1 MNIGWAG
8 VVFLWVILLWPI
20 ILALSYI
27 VWKKDALQ
35 KKLWFFLISVPVG
48 YLALFAGNV
57 MSGALLSQFPE
68 ATGAPGTSN
77 NPELLSTL
85 ALVAMAILF
94 VLPALTTYFIAR
106 RFTRIAGA

>member
-20 ILALSYI
+20 ILARAYI
-27 VWKKDALQ
+27 VWKKYELQ
-35 KKLWFFLISVPVG
+35 RKLRFVLISVPVG
-48 YLALFAGNV
+48 YLALFVGNIL
-57 MSGALLSQFPE
+57 SGAMLSQFPE
-68 ATGAPGTSN
+68 ATGGPGTGN

-94 VLPALTTYFIAR
+94 VLPALTTFFIAR
-106 RFTRIAGA
+106 RFVRE

>member
-20 ILALSYI
+20 ILALAYI
-27 VWKKDALQ
+27 VWKKEALPN
-35 KKLWFFLISVPVG
+35 KLRFLLISVPVG
-48 YLALFAGNV
+48 YLALFAGNIL
-57 MSGALLSQFPE
+57 SGMLLSQFPE
-68 ATGAPGTSN
+68 ATGVPGTGN

-94 VLPALTTYFIAR
+94 VLPALTTFVIAR
-106 RFTRIAGA
+106 RFTRDSGT